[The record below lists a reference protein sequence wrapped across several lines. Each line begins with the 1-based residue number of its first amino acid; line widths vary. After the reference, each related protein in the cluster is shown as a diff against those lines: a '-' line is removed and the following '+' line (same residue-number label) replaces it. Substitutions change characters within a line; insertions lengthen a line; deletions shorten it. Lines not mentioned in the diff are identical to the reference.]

1 VKILSWSLT
10 FQREVINNIVP
21 RVQPDLIHCN
31 DWMTGLIPA
40 MARKIEIPCL
50 FTIHNIHTVK
60 NTLAQIED
68 RGIDAAYFWQNF
80 FYERMAYDYETT
92 RATNPVDFLVSGVF
106 AAHFVNT
113 VSPTFLKEIIDGRHD
128 FVEPALHR
136 ELSNKWRSDCA
147 FGILNAP
154 DPSFDPQTDEYLHSR
169 YTPQDHPV
177 GKLANK
183 KFLQK
188 KLGLLQNEKAPI
200 FFGPPAWD
208 PIKKDVNCWPIFS
221 TGLYPAIGKTSCR
234 LFPWP
239 TGEYQR
245 IFKEIASF
253 HGFQDRVAVC
263 DFSESLE
270 HLCYGAADF
279 ILMPSRFEPCG
290 LPQMIAPIYGSLP
303 VAHDTGGIHDT
314 IRHLDVHAN
323 SGNGFLFETYD
334 AQGLFWAIQEA
345 MTFFGQSPETR
356 QGQIQRVMLESART
370 YNHTETAKKYIA
382 LYEKMLKRPLVV

>member
-1 VKILSWSLT
+1 MIM
-10 FQREVINNIVP
+10 R
-21 RVQPDLIHCN
+21 RR
-31 DWMTGLIPA
+31 
-40 MARKIEIPCL
+40 ARP
-50 FTIHNIHTVK
+50 
-60 NTLAQIED
+60 
-68 RGIDAAYFWQNF
+68 
-80 FYERMAYDYETT
+80 T
-92 RATNPVDFLVSGVF
+92 RSIFLVSGVF

-200 FFGPPAWD
+200 FFWPSRLD
-208 PIKKDVNCWPIFS
+208 PHQKGCQLLADIFYRVIS
-221 TGLYPAIGKTSCR
+221 RYWEDQLQIVSVAD
-234 LFPWP
+234 
-239 TGEYQR
+239 GEYQR